1 MVCAVRVV
9 SLCPSV
15 CGIFR
20 SARSMSCLFV
30 CRVRVFLCP
39 WLSPSLSFFCVSLPV
54 SASFVI
60 FLFVCV
66 GLFVPVSSAVV
77 PPFVCRLLCVRVVCR
92 RPLFVRGLSFPPFLR
107 SFPFPFLLSSPPVS
121 VSPVFVSRSVRALP
135 LSVSLVSFRRPRR
148 RGACPS
154 CETVR
159 LFRLR
164 PPKSRIRSSV
174 SATTVRSPPLRIR
187 AAAFS
192 ASRDPRIARRGSK
205 KLFSPKTRRIFLP
218 FFLRSFSPNLSL
230 PGQKYCAPGRPNV
243 EELRHFFLWSCS
255 PNRRIKLEMFLTCI
269 AIGVWVPI
277 VLLEPIHYFNFFYNV
292 CRRIF
297 NSADKKTGVLA
308 SISAGFS
315 AEKTRG
321 RADRHASPNAEK
333 PTI

>member
-1 MVCAVRVV
+1 MGSNSLEFCGIINFAISNFFAYEGRLYICRHETPCRVV

-15 CGIFR
+15 CGTFW
-20 SARSMSCLFV
+20 SVRSMSCLFV

-39 WLSPSLSFFCVSLPV
+39 WLSSSLSFFCVSLPV

-107 SFPFPFLLSSPPVS
+107 SFPFLLSSPPVS

-154 CETVR
+154 CETGR

-164 PPKSRIRSSV
+164 PPKSRIRL
-174 SATTVRSPPLRIR
+174 RDDGPLPSL
-187 AAAFS
+187 A
-192 ASRDPRIARRGSK
+192 DPRRR
-205 KLFSPKTRRIFLP
+205 
-218 FFLRSFSPNLSL
+218 FFR
-230 PGQKYCAPGRPNV
+230 AP
-243 EELRHFFLWSCS
+243 
-255 PNRRIKLEMFLTCI
+255 PNRPSGEQK
-269 AIGVWVPI
+269 AI
-277 VLLEPIHYFNFFYNV
+277 
-292 CRRIF
+292 
-297 NSADKKTGVLA
+297 
-308 SISAGFS
+308 FS
-315 AEKTRG
+315 
-321 RADRHASPNAEK
+321 
-333 PTI
+333 